1 MVESYITSGYQPM
14 ESTSVVLLTLSL
26 SQSRYDKVFKE
37 ANRIDRKLN
46 LFAFSNYESF
56 VAALS
61 DMFDTTVRCK
71 YLKRLF

>member
-1 MVESYITSGYQPM
+1 M